1 MTRVEGI
8 LRNSR
13 CTCLKGGKSK
23 AIMLSTWLCVN
34 YPGGGGGGGGGEG
47 NGEVNLRSS
56 PMGDVNSNHC
66 VSALWRAEH
75 VSAMFR

>member
-47 NGEVNLRSS
+47 MERSTC
-56 PMGDVNSNHC
+56 GHH
-66 VSALWRAEH
+66 LWGT
-75 VSAMFR
+75 

>member
-34 YPGGGGGGGGGEG
+34 YPGGGGGGGGRE
-47 NGEVNLRSS
+47 
-56 PMGDVNSNHC
+56 
-66 VSALWRAEH
+66 WRGQLAVITYGGREQ
-75 VSAMFR
+75 

>member
-8 LRNSR
+8 LRNR
-13 CTCLKGGKSK
+13 RYTYLKGGKSK
-23 AIMLSTWLCVN
+23 AITLSTWLCVN
-34 YPGGGGGGGGGEG
+34 YPGGGGGGEEGG